1 MNTKRHIMLDLE
13 TMGSGSNAAIVAI
26 GAVAFDTGIRSKFY
40 AKVHLASSIE
50 SGGRVDAG
58 TVLWWLQQSDAARKE
73 LHTADKTDT
82 VQKACLNF
90 TAWYADCNG
99 GAVWGNG
106 ATFDNVI
113 LRNTFDRLCFPA
125 PWSFRDDRCF
135 RTVKALHPKV
145 DVPVSGTT
153 HNALHD
159 ATWQAQY
166 LIKLG
171 VL

>member
-1 MNTKRHIMLDLE
+1 MLDLE
-13 TMGSGSNAAIVAI
+13 TMGSGSTAAIVAI
-26 GAVAFDTGIRSKFY
+26 GAVAFDTDIRSKFY
-40 AKVHLASSIE
+40 ARIHLASSIE
-50 SGGRVDAG
+50 TGGRVDAN

-73 LHTADKTDT
+73 LYTAVEGNTAR
-82 VQKACLNF
+82 KACLNF
-90 TAWYADCNG
+90 TAWYANCNG

-113 LRNTFDRLCFPA
+113 LRNTFDRLCLPT

-145 DVPVSGTT
+145 DVPVSGTA
-153 HNALHD
+153 HNALDD

-166 LIKLG
+166 LIKPG